1 MLEGKGPAP
10 GGGGGGGGVA
20 VDMNELVKMKEQMNT
35 EAERAEAGRGLSR
48 IVALHHRSST
58 LYQTH

>member
-10 GGGGGGGGVA
+10 GGGGGGGVA